1 MHTLTQVPK
10 HTVATKLPVK
20 PKGQREMEQKD
31 GPAGVGVGRVSVEKV
46 TFVGDTEKAEGVC
59 ETQEGEEGTAWGKK
73 TSC

>member
-31 GPAGVGVGRVSVEKV
+31 GPAGVGVGLLFRE
-46 TFVGDTEKAEGVC
+46 EKAKLWFADVVVV
-59 ETQEGEEGTAWGKK
+59 TTKL
-73 TSC
+73 